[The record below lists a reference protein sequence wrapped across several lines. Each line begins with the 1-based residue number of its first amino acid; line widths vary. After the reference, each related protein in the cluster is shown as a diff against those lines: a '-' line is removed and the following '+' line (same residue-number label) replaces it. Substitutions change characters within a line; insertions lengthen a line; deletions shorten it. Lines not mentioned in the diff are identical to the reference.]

1 MSEREGQR
9 IGNYHLH
16 RLLGKGAFA
25 EVYLGEHLYL
35 KNYAAIKILH
45 ASLNEKNEDF
55 FLSEA
60 QIIAQLTHP
69 NIIRVREFAIERST
83 PYLVMD
89 YAPGGT
95 LRHRYPKGTCL
106 SIEKTISY
114 VKQIAAALQYAHN
127 RGIIHRDVKPDNVL
141 QGSEHVMV
149 GDFGISIHLSEPN
162 RISTQA
168 GTRPYMAPEQFRGK
182 AVFASDQYALAV
194 LAYEWLCGVRPFD
207 GSPLSLE
214 YQHGNVA
221 PPPLREQDPSLP
233 EAVEAVVLKALSKKP
248 EDRYVSIINFA
259 RALERS
265 SQDSAYEIQADSP
278 TDSADTPHRV
288 LSRRV
293 FLSHTSLDDITHLQT
308 DLTTR
313 NFSVLDDNSASESQ
327 EEKTRQAIRAAQAVL
342 LVLTP
347 HTRSSAAVQDHLR
360 IASLYRRR
368 IICVW
373 QQGDDLRNLLPAGA
387 EQATI
392 IDARGQR
399 LKEALDEI
407 SSYLEQE
414 YRGTANSET
423 RLPEYDLEPR
433 NPYKGLLAFTQ
444 KDRADFFGRASVVQ
458 ELLALLKRVVRA
470 APAQGPEAR
479 FLAVVGP
486 SGSGKSSVVMAGLLP
501 KLLDGALP
509 GSEEWVYLDPIVPGK
524 QPLEA
529 LAHLLATHFPEQD
542 SQVIR
547 KMLSRDGDFGL
558 HQLACTLVSQPES
571 HIVLTIDQCEELFSP
586 AIPEQEC
593 QHFIQLLVTAATE
606 PDGPI
611 VVLLTLRADF
621 YDRPL
626 AYPTLGRLIQQQQCI
641 MLPMSV
647 EDLRE
652 VIERPALLPDVRLIF
667 EEDLVGD
674 LLFDM
679 RGQMG
684 ALPLLEFALEQL
696 FHRRRERRLTRRA
709 YQEVDGVRGALSL
722 QAESTYEALP
732 SQVHRRLA
740 RTLFMRLVQPGEQG
754 QEPLRRRA
762 LLSEFNLAEAS
773 EKQQMQETLEAFITA
788 RLLTTNQSGETT
800 TIEVSHEAVIREWK
814 RLNEW
819 LHEAEE
825 DIRLQQSLSGDVTEW
840 NQRKRPQARLYRGT
854 QLKEAQAWATRNRP
868 NEQEAAFLHAS
879 ATQRIQSFVSLI
891 VVILLLVSLTGVAGW
906 YTFLQPQP
914 TLVTTLQDKGV
925 GSLRWCV
932 DNAPT
937 GSTIRFATGLSG
949 TIELTGGGLTF
960 QGGKQLTL
968 VGPGAQQLAISGGG
982 QNAFI
987 HVSKGA
993 TLKVSGLSFKDS
1005 QTISIAFIFNEG
1017 TLTMTDSVISNNKNS
1032 TGSVTFGGGIQN
1044 QGTLTLTNSIVS
1056 NNSAIS
1062 GLDNGQGG
1070 GIYNGGTLIVTK
1082 STISGNKVTSTSGL
1096 SFGGGI
1102 INIGTVTMTDSQISN
1117 NTTSSTNT
1125 ESFGGGITNQGTL
1138 TLTNSTISNNT
1149 ASSTSGASLGGGIY
1163 NKGKLTVTKS
1173 TLSGNIAMSRDGAG
1187 FGGAIMSKDTSTVT
1201 ITDSHISDN
1210 IAKSTSD
1217 QGQGGGIAN
1226 EGKLTVT
1233 KSTFSGNMATS
1244 HDGTG
1249 FGGGINNNITGI
1261 VTVSDS
1267 TLSNNTA
1274 SGGSNHNGQGGG
1286 ISNSG
1291 KLTVTNSTLFGNT
1304 VTSTNG
1310 VSIGGGIN
1318 STDTLTMTNST
1329 LSNNTASST
1338 SGQSVGGGIVNYKGT
1353 LTMTYNTL
1361 FGNMAISTNNTSFG
1375 GGIDNYGGNITMR
1388 INIVVANKAQQG
1400 SDIEQGP
1407 DIVGSLTSR
1416 GYNLIQDN
1424 AGINGLS
1431 TTDRQV
1437 TLSDLKLDPTLRN
1450 NGGPTQTLALLPGSV
1465 AIDAVPIEACHIT
1478 LTDASGNAMTITTDQ
1493 RGNPRPGGSKNMCD
1507 IGAYELS

>member
-45 ASLNEKNEDF
+45 TSLHEKNEDL

-69 NIIRVREFAIERST
+69 NIVPVREFAIERST

-106 SIEKTISY
+106 SLEKTISY

-127 RGIIHRDVKPDNVL
+127 RGIIHRDVKPENVL

-149 GDFGISIHLSEPN
+149 GDFGISVHLSVPN
-162 RISTQA
+162 TISPQA

-182 AVFASDQYALAV
+182 TVFASDQYALAIV
-194 LAYEWLCGVRPFD
+194 AYEWLCGVRPFD

-214 YQHGNVA
+214 YQHGNV
-221 PPPLREQDPSLP
+221 PPPRLREQDPSLP
-233 EAVEAVVLKALSKKP
+233 EAVETVVLKALSKKP

-259 RALERS
+259 RALERA
-265 SQDSAYEIQADSP
+265 SQDSVYEIHADSP
-278 TDSADTPHRV
+278 TDSADTPHAV

-293 FLSHTSLDDITHLQT
+293 FLSHTSLDNTTHLQT

-313 NFSVLDDNSASESQ
+313 NISVLDDSTSESQ
-327 EEKTRQAIRAAQAVL
+327 EEQTRQAIRAAQVVL

-347 HTRSSAAVQDHLR
+347 HTRSSAAVQNHLR

-373 QQGDDLRNLLPAGA
+373 QQGDDLHNLLPVGA
-387 EQATI
+387 EHATI
-392 IDARGQR
+392 VDARGQR
-399 LKEALDEI
+399 RKEALGEI
-407 SSYLEQE
+407 SGYLEQE

-423 RLPEYDLEPR
+423 RLPDYDLEPR

-458 ELLALLKRVVRA
+458 ELLALLKRVLYA
-470 APAQGPEAR
+470 APTQEPEAR

-486 SGSGKSSVVMAGLLP
+486 SGSGKSSVVLAGLLP

-524 QPLEA
+524 QPLA
-529 LAHLLATHFPEQD
+529 TLVQLLAKHFPEQD
-542 SQVIR
+542 AQTIR

-558 HQLACTLVSQPES
+558 HQLARTLVSQPES

-586 AIPEQEC
+586 AIPEQER

-611 VVLLTLRADF
+611 IVLLTLRADF

-641 MLPMSV
+641 VLPMSA

-696 FHRRRERRLTRRA
+696 FHHRRERRLTRRA
-709 YQEVDGVRGALSL
+709 YQEIGGVRGALSKH
-722 QAESTYEALP
+722 AESTYEALP
-732 SQVHRRLA
+732 SQAHRRLA
-740 RTLFMRLVQPGEQG
+740 RTLFTRLVQPGEQG

-762 LLSEFNLAEAS
+762 ALSEFNLAEAS

-814 RLNEW
+814 RLTEW
-819 LHEAEE
+819 LHEEEE
-825 DIRLQQSLSGDVTEW
+825 DIRLQQSLSGDVAEW
-840 NQRKRPQARLYRGT
+840 NQRKRPNARLYRGV

-868 NEQEAAFLHAS
+868 NEHEAAFLRAS
-879 ATQRIQSFVSLI
+879 ATRRIQLFVSLI
-891 VVILLLVSLTGVAGW
+891 VIIFLLVSLTGVAGW
-906 YTFLQPQP
+906 YIFLQPQP

-937 GSTIRFATGLSG
+937 GSTIRFASGMNG

-968 VGPGAQQLAISGGG
+968 VGPGAKQLSISGGDL
-982 QNAFI
+982 NASI
-987 HVSKGA
+987 HVAKGA

-1017 TLTMTDSVISNNKNS
+1017 TLTMTDSIISNNKNS
-1032 TGSVTFGGGIQN
+1032 TGSNTFGGGIQN
-1044 QGTLTLTNSIVS
+1044 QGTLTLTNSTVS
-1056 NNSAIS
+1056 NNTAIS
-1062 GLDNGQGG
+1062 GLANSQGG
-1070 GIYNGGTLIVTK
+1070 GIYNAGTLIMTK
-1082 STISGNKVTSTSGL
+1082 STISGNKAMSTSDL

-1102 INIGTVTMTDSQISN
+1102 LNLGTVTMTDSHISD
-1117 NTTSSTNT
+1117 NTADSPNSQA
-1125 ESFGGGITNQGTL
+1125 FGGGITNQGTL

-1163 NKGKLTVTKS
+1163 NKGKLTVTKG
-1173 TLSGNIAMSRDGAG
+1173 TFSGNIAVSRDSKS
-1187 FGGAIMSKDTSTVT
+1187 FGGAIMSKEISTVT

-1226 EGKLTVT
+1226 EGKLTIT

-1244 HDGTG
+1244 HNGTG
-1249 FGGGINNNITGI
+1249 FGGGLNNNTTGT
-1261 VTVSDS
+1261 VTISDS
-1267 TLSNNTA
+1267 TLSNNTT
-1274 SGGSNHNGQGGG
+1274 SGGSSHNGQGGA

-1291 KLTVTNSTLFGNT
+1291 KLTMTSSTLSGNK

-1310 VSIGGGIN
+1310 VSIGGAIN
-1318 STDTLTMTNST
+1318 STGTLTIANST
-1329 LSNNTASST
+1329 LSNNTTSST
-1338 SGQSVGGGIVNYKGT
+1338 GGQSVGGGIVNYKGT

-1361 FGNMAISTNNTSFG
+1361 FGNTATSTNNTSFG
-1375 GGIDNYGGNITMR
+1375 GGIDNYGGNLTLS
-1388 INIVVANKAQQG
+1388 INIIVANKAQQG
-1400 SDIEQGP
+1400 SDIEEGP
-1407 DIVGSLTSR
+1407 DIVGSLTSN
-1416 GYNLIQDN
+1416 GYNLIQDK
-1424 AGINGLS
+1424 AGVNGLS

-1437 TLSDLKLDPTLRN
+1437 TLTDLKLDPTLRN
-1450 NGGPTQTLALLPGSV
+1450 NGGPTQTLALLPGSI
-1465 AIDAVPIEACHIT
+1465 AIDTVPIEACHIT
-1478 LTDASGNAMTITTDQ
+1478 LTDASGNPMTITTDQ
-1493 RGNPRPGGSKNMCD
+1493 RGNPRPNGSKNTCD
-1507 IGAYELS
+1507 IGAYEL